1 MQSNVLHHLTHT
13 HTQTHSSEIM
23 AVPQI
28 QEAQMRHRSIQRLKK
43 KKPTGDL
50 SAAANSQGE
59 EKTNITCHYV
69 LEVLSEGAQLT
80 AEARENLIWFLYAIL
95 AGYSLMYHSVNQIS
109 ENNIQM

>member
-1 MQSNVLHHLTHT
+1 
-13 HTQTHSSEIM
+13 M

-43 KKPTGDL
+43 KNPTGDL

-80 AEARENLIWFLYAIL
+80 CRGTRKSHLV
-95 AGYSLMYHSVNQIS
+95 SLCNPGWLQPDLPFC
-109 ENNIQM
+109 